1 MDMLEKVEKLRTVAD
16 VTYEEAKEALEEA
29 NGDILD
35 AMIILEKKGK
45 TAGQK
50 SSSYS
55 TKYEEDKDLPVVVA
69 EAGNEKNS
77 KCDKAKDFGEKMR
90 RLWQKLCVNYLVVS
104 RKEEQIIKMPIWLFL
119 VIVIVGIEIVPILI
133 VVSLFFG
140 FRYNFEGQDD
150 LTMVNDISNKS
161 TEFADSVVT
170 RVKDEYNKL

>member
-1 MDMLEKVEKLRTVAD
+1 
-16 VTYEEAKEALEEA
+16 
-29 NGDILD
+29 
-35 AMIILEKKGK
+35 
-45 TAGQK
+45 
-50 SSSYS
+50 
-55 TKYEEDKDLPVVVA
+55 
-69 EAGNEKNS
+69 
-77 KCDKAKDFGEKMR
+77 MR
-90 RLWQKLCVNYLVVS
+90 KLWQKLCVNYLVVS